1 MISWRMKRE
10 YWEIQVFI
18 DKHSSI
24 ANITVSLMTL
34 PYHYMCPGTFCQMFF
49 TNDDN
54 TLTGDPLILDA
65 RFGNG
70 TAKRLYHPSILDHDR
85 STYDFAIHPQRLK
98 DLDTDFVILC
108 ADRDTPLYYFDFI
121 FHFPNLK
128 QAWDESESGARIQVF
143 DLSLEPELQ
152 KYRGYD
158 LVEMSGEEEGLIFKS
173 QAKILFA
180 VGLIK
185 RRYSLHLDEYTEI
198 TGFDPV
204 AEHCRREYFKH
215 LEMQSAIQEEGLIDF
230 VDTDVEKFY
239 SQQLTL
245 LRLDDQKRPI
255 LE

>member
-1 MISWRMKRE
+1 
-10 YWEIQVFI
+10 
-18 DKHSSI
+18 
-24 ANITVSLMTL
+24 
-34 PYHYMCPGTFCQMFF
+34 MFF
-49 TNDDN
+49 TNGEN

-65 RFGNG
+65 SFGNG
-70 TAKRLYHPSILDHDR
+70 AAKRLYHPTIMDHDR

-128 QAWDESESGARIQVF
+128 QAWHESEGGARIQVF
-143 DLSLEPELQ
+143 DLSLKPDLQ

-158 LVEMSGEEEGLIFKS
+158 LVEMSGEEEDLVFKS
-173 QAKILFA
+173 QTYFLFA

-185 RRYSLHLDEYTEI
+185 RRYSLHLDEYTDI

-204 AEHCRREYFKH
+204 AEHCRRKYCEH
-215 LEMQSAIQEEGLIDF
+215 LELQSAMQEEGLTDF
-230 VDTDVEKFY
+230 ADTDVERFY
-239 SQQLTL
+239 NQQLTR

>member
-1 MISWRMKRE
+1 M
-10 YWEIQVFI
+10 
-18 DKHSSI
+18 
-24 ANITVSLMTL
+24 
-34 PYHYMCPGTFCQMFF
+34 
-49 TNDDN
+49 
-54 TLTGDPLILDA
+54 
-65 RFGNG
+65 
-70 TAKRLYHPSILDHDR
+70 
-85 STYDFAIHPQRLK
+85 
-98 DLDTDFVILC
+98 ILC

-158 LVEMSGEEEGLIFKS
+158 LVEMSGQEEDVVFKS
-173 QAKILFA
+173 QTYFLFA

-185 RRYSLHLDEYTEI
+185 RRYSLHLDEYAEI

-204 AEHCRREYFKH
+204 AEHCRREYFEQ
-215 LEMQSAIQEEGLIDF
+215 LEMQSAMQEEGLIDF
-230 VDTDVEKFY
+230 VDTDFEKFY
-239 SQQLTL
+239 NQQLTL